1 MDRRAPTA
9 RRDRLPN
16 GNPSPA
22 GKMRDCRAARSMRY
36 AFAVHLAGM
45 SSLLRFLRWFA
56 RVADAI
62 VDAVGRIG
70 AWLVLFVVAVLFGQ
84 LPLREWVGAGH
95 ILANDYGQIAHAAVF
110 MIGVAYAMRWDGHV
124 RLDVFYQRM
133 SRRARLLVDLAGT
146 VFCVVPWIGIVLW
159 FSWATTLRSVAVFE
173 KFPETWSPGYWLF
186 KVLLIVFGVLVSLQA
201 LGHIAR
207 DVASLVDD
215 EPGTDA
221 PPSPPAR
228 AIP

>member
-1 MDRRAPTA
+1 M
-9 RRDRLPN
+9 
-16 GNPSPA
+16 G
-22 GKMRDCRAARSMRY
+22 Y
-36 AFAVHLAGM
+36 AFAVHLEGM
-45 SSLLRFLRWFA
+45 NALLRFLRWFA
-56 RVADAI
+56 RSADAI
-62 VDAVGRIG
+62 VDTVGRIS
-70 AWLVLFVVAVLFGQ
+70 AWLVLFVVAALFGQ

-146 VFCVVPWIGIVLW
+146 VFFVVPWIGIVLW
-159 FSWATTLRSVAVFE
+159 FSWATTVRSVAVFE

-186 KVLLIVFGVLVSLQA
+186 KILLLVFGVLVSLQA

-215 EPGTDA
+215 GSDTDA
-221 PPSPPAR
+221 PPSPSAG